1 MVDGRFRREGLE
13 EKALEHIPRGLKIQ
27 GVKQVEARLEQDG
40 GRSRA
45 LLPACGFR
53 LMEEPR
59 AMYAALKHRIGG
71 NSTVKKIAFALC
83 LGLGCLVL
91 AGCSGSSEPFEAK
104 TYTPEGQVQGV
115 RLDVKDR
122 EVEVALSPDGQV
134 HIQYRENSKEF
145 YEIALSDE
153 KVVTMTSAANKE
165 WTDYIGV
172 SASGEDRKITVQVP
186 DGLLD
191 SLEIS
196 TTNEDITLPE
206 LAVTGSVSLSSNGGS
221 VRLHVKNGDIS
232 GTVAGSYDDYSI
244 QCSVKKGE
252 STLPDSKTGG
262 EKTLEAACNN
272 GNVEISFAGE

>member
-1 MVDGRFRREGLE
+1 M
-13 EKALEHIPRGLKIQ
+13 
-27 GVKQVEARLEQDG
+27 
-40 GRSRA
+40 
-45 LLPACGFR
+45 
-53 LMEEPR
+53 
-59 AMYAALKHRIGG
+59 
-71 NSTVKKIAFALC
+71 KKIAWALC
-83 LGLGCLVL
+83 LGLGCLTL

-172 SASGEDRKITVQVP
+172 SAGGEDRKITVQVP

-252 STLPDSKTGG
+252 STLPDSKAGG

>member
-1 MVDGRFRREGLE
+1 M
-13 EKALEHIPRGLKIQ
+13 
-27 GVKQVEARLEQDG
+27 
-40 GRSRA
+40 
-45 LLPACGFR
+45 
-53 LMEEPR
+53 
-59 AMYAALKHRIGG
+59 
-71 NSTVKKIAFALC
+71 KKIALALC
-83 LGLGCLVL
+83 LGLGCLTL

-115 RLDVKDR
+115 QLDVEDR
-122 EVEVALSPDGQV
+122 EVEVALSPDEQV
-134 HIQYRENSKEF
+134 HIQYGENSKEY
-145 YEIALSDE
+145 YEIALTDGN
-153 KVVTMTSAANKE
+153 VLTMTSATNKE

-172 SASGEDRKITVQVP
+172 SASSEDRKITVQVP

-206 LAVTGSVSLSSNGGS
+206 LAVAGSVSLSSNGGS
-221 VRLHVKNGDIS
+221 VRFATLSVGSSLRLHVKNGDS
-232 GTVAGSYDDYSI
+232 FGTVAGSYDDYSI

-252 STLPDSKTGG
+252 STLPDSKAGG

>member
-1 MVDGRFRREGLE
+1 M
-13 EKALEHIPRGLKIQ
+13 
-27 GVKQVEARLEQDG
+27 
-40 GRSRA
+40 
-45 LLPACGFR
+45 
-53 LMEEPR
+53 
-59 AMYAALKHRIGG
+59 
-71 NSTVKKIAFALC
+71 KKIAWALC
-83 LGLGCLVL
+83 LGLGCLTL

-104 TYTPEGQVQGV
+104 TYTPEGKVQGV
-115 RLDVKDR
+115 QLDVEDR

-134 HIQYRENSKEF
+134 HIQYAENSKEF
-145 YEIALSDE
+145 YEIALTGGN
-153 KVVTMTSAANKE
+153 VLTMTSATNKE

-172 SASGEDRKITVQVP
+172 SAGGEDRKITVQVP

-252 STLPDSKTGG
+252 STLPDSKAGG

>member
-1 MVDGRFRREGLE
+1 M
-13 EKALEHIPRGLKIQ
+13 
-27 GVKQVEARLEQDG
+27 
-40 GRSRA
+40 
-45 LLPACGFR
+45 
-53 LMEEPR
+53 
-59 AMYAALKHRIGG
+59 
-71 NSTVKKIAFALC
+71 KKIAWALC
-83 LGLGCLVL
+83 LGLGCLTL
-91 AGCSGSSEPFEAK
+91 AGCSGNSEPFEAK

-115 RLDVKDR
+115 QLDVEDR

-134 HIQYRENSKEF
+134 HILYRENSKEF
-145 YEIALSDE
+145 YEIALTDGN
-153 KVVTMTSAANKE
+153 VLTMTSATNKE

-172 SASGEDRKITVQVP
+172 SAGGEDRKITVQVP

-221 VRLHVKNGDIS
+221 VRFSTLSVGSSLRLHVKNGDIF

-252 STLPDSKTGG
+252 STLPDSKAGG
-262 EKTLEAACNN
+262 EKTLDAACNN

>member
-1 MVDGRFRREGLE
+1 M
-13 EKALEHIPRGLKIQ
+13 
-27 GVKQVEARLEQDG
+27 
-40 GRSRA
+40 
-45 LLPACGFR
+45 
-53 LMEEPR
+53 
-59 AMYAALKHRIGG
+59 
-71 NSTVKKIAFALC
+71 VKKIAFALC

-104 TYTPEGQVQGV
+104 AYTPEGQVQGV

-134 HIQYRENSKEF
+134 HIQYGENSEEY

-153 KVVTMTSAANKE
+153 KVVTMTSATNKE

-172 SASGEDRKITVQVP
+172 SAGGEDRKITVQVP

-221 VRLHVKNGDIS
+221 VRFATLSVGSSLRLHVKNGDIS

-252 STLPDSKTGG
+252 STLPDSKASG
-262 EKTLEAACNN
+262 EKTLDAACNN

>member
-1 MVDGRFRREGLE
+1 M
-13 EKALEHIPRGLKIQ
+13 
-27 GVKQVEARLEQDG
+27 
-40 GRSRA
+40 
-45 LLPACGFR
+45 
-53 LMEEPR
+53 
-59 AMYAALKHRIGG
+59 
-71 NSTVKKIAFALC
+71 VKKIAFALC

-91 AGCSGSSEPFEAK
+91 TGCSGSSEPFEAK

-165 WTDYIGV
+165 WADYIGV
-172 SASGEDRKITVQVP
+172 SAGGEDRKITGQGP

-196 TTNEDITLPE
+196 TTNGDITLPE

-221 VRLHVKNGDIS
+221 VRFGTLSVGSSLRLHVKNGDS
-232 GTVAGSYDDYSI
+232 FGTVAGSYDDYSI

-252 STLPDSKTGG
+252 STLPDSKASG
-262 EKTLEAACNN
+262 EKTLDAACNN
-272 GNVEISFAGE
+272 GNVEIAFAGE

>member
-1 MVDGRFRREGLE
+1 M
-13 EKALEHIPRGLKIQ
+13 
-27 GVKQVEARLEQDG
+27 
-40 GRSRA
+40 
-45 LLPACGFR
+45 
-53 LMEEPR
+53 
-59 AMYAALKHRIGG
+59 
-71 NSTVKKIAFALC
+71 
-83 LGLGCLVL
+83 
-91 AGCSGSSEPFEAK
+91 
-104 TYTPEGQVQGV
+104 
-115 RLDVKDR
+115 RLDVEDR

-134 HIQYRENSKEF
+134 HIQYGENSEEY

-153 KVVTMTSAANKE
+153 KVVTMTSATNKE

-172 SASGEDRKITVQVP
+172 SAGGEDRKITVQVP

-221 VRLHVKNGDIS
+221 VRFATLSVGSSLRLHAKNGDIS

-252 STLPDSKTGG
+252 STLPDSKAGG
-262 EKTLEAACNN
+262 EKTLDAACNN
-272 GNVEISFAGE
+272 GNVEIAFAGE